1 MALKPVNFDDY
12 LKWFDEHKVVVKA
25 QTANGVEFKTTKATA
40 KKLLEKVKS
49 ASTTVEAPKN
59 HLTVVN
65 NYFGK
70 DAKSSQQESK
80 AYIPGQSVNDGAE
93 YEFLFEYFVSDDGV
107 VMVKCDGFIIGP
119 AVSLEW
125 ENEVEEEIL
134 ESEWEK
140 VVVGGNEDVDE
151 WDIV

>member
-25 QTANGVEFKTTKATA
+25 QTANGVEFKTTIATA

-80 AYIPGQSVNDGAE
+80 AYIPEQSVN
-93 YEFLFEYFVSDDGV
+93 
-107 VMVKCDGFIIGP
+107 
-119 AVSLEW
+119 VSLEW